1 MASKFIL
8 TQGIGFSPGSIK
20 FIPTLGFN
28 IATVSTVV
36 PATLEEKIFSL
47 LTTSTTITGT
57 IGDRL
62 FPVRAPQAV
71 KMPYGVY
78 QRISGG
84 QQNGLS
90 GYLTLENPR
99 IQIDVYSTSYSQ
111 VKTLA
116 GNIHTQME
124 TSTGFK
130 NTLISDSD
138 LFEDELNVYRITMDY
153 SCWHRA

>member
-1 MASKFIL
+1 MAIKNIVAG
-8 TQGIGFSPGSIK
+8 GIGFNPGSVR
-20 FIPTLGFN
+20 FIPTLGFG
-28 IATVSTVV
+28 ASTVV
-36 PATLEEKIFSL
+36 VTPSGSLEEKIFTL
-47 LTTSTTITGT
+47 LTATTTITDIMGNK
-57 IGDRL
+57 L
-62 FPVRAPQAV
+62 YPVRAPQAV

-99 IQIDVYSTSYSQ
+99 MQIDIYSTSYSQ

-116 GNIHTQME
+116 ENIHTQME

-153 SCWHRA
+153 SCWNRA